1 MNNDSKTFCIMPFIH
16 QNIKHEGK
24 VGACWRYPDR
34 IGDYRSQT
42 LTEIWNSNETR
53 ELRRAVLNDE
63 RPTGCRSC
71 WDFEDS
77 GVASTRQTCNE
88 TYKES
93 YKINFEEVIA
103 KVNIEDYSMPY
114 EPQSIEIRFDNTC
127 NLRCRHCSPTY
138 SSQWEVLAF
147 KDEEVKKFFTKHG
160 AGRLEKKHISLP
172 ERSFEE
178 FKNAIPHLREV
189 LIAGGEPLQQK
200 RHWEMIEAMA
210 GHEQHITLSYN
221 SNLVALGIGYYNV
234 LDHWPKFKKII
245 LRVSIDG
252 DDTTFSYFRT
262 NGDINK
268 IVDNVQK
275 LHELKNVEMSLTTT
289 VSIYN
294 ITRLVDIVKF
304 VNAAGGLFHTSMV
317 QYPKAINPKV
327 LPADIKRKITD
338 EWNQF
343 KLTLDDLVLWNHT
356 QWSNDKLVNQQ
367 KKRIMRYGD
376 HAVDYM
382 NSEDYSAS
390 LNETVE
396 YINFMDQHANT
407 DFKQV
412 YPELISL
419 FDNHL

>member
-1 MNNDSKTFCIMPFIH
+1 MNKDSKTFCIMPFIH

-42 LTEIWNSNETR
+42 LSEIWNSNETR

-88 TYKES
+88 TYKDS
-93 YKINFEEVIA
+93 YNIDFDEVIN
-103 KVNIEDYSMPY
+103 KVDPADYSMPY

-147 KDEEVKKFFTKHG
+147 KDDEVKKFFTKWG

-178 FKNAIPHLREV
+178 FKTAIPHLREV

-200 RHWEMIEAMA
+200 RHWEMIDAMA
-210 GHEQHITLSYN
+210 DHAHNITLSYN
-221 SNLVALGIGYYNV
+221 SNLVALGLGYYNV

-268 IVDNVQK
+268 IVENVQK
-275 LHELKNVEMSLTTT
+275 LHALTNIEMSLTTT

-294 ITRLVDIVKF
+294 ISRLVDIVKF
-304 VNAAGGLFHTSMV
+304 VNNAGGLFHTSLV
-317 QYPKAINPKV
+317 QYPRAINPKV
-327 LPADIKRKITD
+327 LPADIKAKITAD
-338 EWNQF
+338 WSDF
-343 KLTLDDLVLWNHT
+343 KLTLDTDNSLWTHS
-356 QWSNDKLVNQQ
+356 QWTSDKLVKQQ
-367 KKRIMRYGD
+367 KRRIIRYGD
-376 HAVDYM
+376 YVVNYM
-382 NSEDYSAS
+382 NAEDYSTE
-390 LNETVE
+390 LGETAE
-396 YINFMDQHANT
+396 YINFMD
-407 DFKQV
+407 KQNSTSFIEV
-412 YPELISL
+412 YPELASILS
-419 FDNHL
+419 

>member
-1 MNNDSKTFCIMPFIH
+1 MNKDSKTFCIMPFIH

-42 LTEIWNSNETR
+42 LSEIWNSDETR

-93 YKINFEEVIA
+93 YKIDFDEVVN
-103 KVNIEDYSMPY
+103 KVSEDYSMPY

-147 KDEEVKKFFTKHG
+147 KDSEVKTFFIKHG

-178 FKNAIPHLREV
+178 FKNSIPHLKEV
-189 LIAGGEPLQQK
+189 LVAGGEPLQQK
-200 RHWEMIEAMA
+200 RHWEMIEAMTDHA
-210 GHEQHITLSYN
+210 DHITLSYN
-221 SNLVALGIGYYNV
+221 SNLVSLGIGNYNV

-252 DDTTFSYFRT
+252 DDKTFSYFRT
-262 NGDINK
+262 NGDIHK
-268 IVDNVQK
+268 IVENVQK
-275 LHELKNVEMSLTTT
+275 LHELTNIEMSLTTT

-304 VNAAGGLFHTSMV
+304 VNNAGGLFHTSLV
-317 QYPKAINPKV
+317 QYPRAINPKV
-327 LPADIKRKITD
+327 LPTDIKAKITQD
-338 EWNQF
+338 WNNF
-343 KLTLDDLVLWNHT
+343 KLTLDDPVLWTHR
-356 QWSNDKLVNQQ
+356 QWSKEKLVAQQ
-367 KKRIMRYGD
+367 KRRIVRYGD
-376 HAVDYM
+376 YAVNYM
-382 NSEDYSAS
+382 NAEDYSTDLS
-390 LNETVE
+390 ETVE
-396 YINFMDQHANT
+396 YINFMD
-407 DFKQV
+407 KQNGTSFVEV
-412 YPELISL
+412 YPELASIL
-419 FDNHL
+419 

>member
-1 MNNDSKTFCIMPFIH
+1 MNKDSKTFCIMPFIH

-88 TYKES
+88 TYKNS
-93 YKINFEEVIA
+93 YNIDFDEVID
-103 KVNIEDYSMPY
+103 KVDEDYSMPY

-147 KDEEVKKFFTKHG
+147 KDSEVKTFFTKHG

-178 FKNAIPHLREV
+178 FKNAIPHLKEV
-189 LIAGGEPLQQK
+189 LVAGGEPLQQK
-200 RHWEMIEAMA
+200 RHWEMIEAMTDHA
-210 GHEQHITLSYN
+210 DHITLSYN
-221 SNLVALGIGYYNV
+221 SNLVSLGIGNYNV

-252 DDTTFSYFRT
+252 DNKTFSYFRT
-262 NGDINK
+262 NGDIYK
-268 IVDNVQK
+268 IVENVQK
-275 LHELKNVEMSLTTT
+275 LHELTNIEMSLTTT

-304 VNAAGGLFHTSMV
+304 VNNAGGLFHTSLV
-317 QYPKAINPKV
+317 QYPRAINPKV
-327 LPADIKRKITD
+327 LPTDIKAKITQD
-338 EWNQF
+338 WNNF
-343 KLTLDDLVLWNHT
+343 KLTLDNPVLWTHR
-356 QWSNDKLVNQQ
+356 QWSKEKLVAQQ
-367 KKRIMRYGD
+367 KRRIVRYGD
-376 HAVDYM
+376 YVVNYM
-382 NSEDYSAS
+382 NAEDYSTDLS
-390 LNETVE
+390 ETVE
-396 YINFMDQHANT
+396 YINFMD
-407 DFKQV
+407 KQNGTSFVEV
-412 YPELISL
+412 YPELASIL
-419 FDNHL
+419 

>member
-1 MNNDSKTFCIMPFIH
+1 MNKDSKTFCIMPFIH

-34 IGDYRSQT
+34 IGDYRSQS
-42 LTEIWNSNETR
+42 LSEIWNSKETK

-63 RPTGCRSC
+63 RPHGCRSC

-88 TYKES
+88 TYKDT
-93 YKINFEEVIA
+93 YNIDFDEVIS
-103 KVNIEDYSMPY
+103 KVEEDYSMPY
-114 EPQSIEIRFDNTC
+114 QPQSIEIRFDNTC

-147 KDEEVKKFFTKHG
+147 KDDEVKKFFTKWG
-160 AGRLEKKHISLP
+160 AGRLERKHISLP

-178 FKNAIPHLREV
+178 FKNAIPYLKEV

-200 RHWEMIEAMA
+200 RHWEMIDAMA
-210 GHEQHITLSYN
+210 DYAQNITLSYN
-221 SNLVALGIGYYNV
+221 SNLVALGLGYYNV

-252 DDTTFSYFRT
+252 DDNTFSYFRT

-268 IVDNVQK
+268 VVENVQK
-275 LHELKNVEMSLTTT
+275 LHALTNIEMSLTTT

-294 ITRLVDIVKF
+294 ISRLVDIVKF
-304 VNAAGGLFHTSMV
+304 VNNAGGLFHTSLV

-327 LPADIKRKITD
+327 LPQDIKAKITQD
-338 EWNQF
+338 WTEF
-343 KLTLDDLVLWNHT
+343 KQILDDDSLWTHE
-356 QWSNDKLVNQQ
+356 QWANVKRRDQQ
-367 KKRIMRYGD
+367 KRRIIRFGD
-376 HAVDYM
+376 YVINYM
-382 NSEDYSAS
+382 NAEDYSAE
-390 LNETVE
+390 LGETAE
-396 YINFMDQHANT
+396 YINFMD
-407 DFKQV
+407 KQNSTSFAEV
-412 YPELISL
+412 YPELASIL
-419 FDNHL
+419 

>member
-1 MNNDSKTFCIMPFIH
+1 M
-16 QNIKHEGK
+16 
-24 VGACWRYPDR
+24 
-34 IGDYRSQT
+34 QT
-42 LTEIWNSNETR
+42 L
-53 ELRRAVLNDE
+53 
-63 RPTGCRSC
+63 
-71 WDFEDS
+71 
-77 GVASTRQTCNE
+77 
-88 TYKES
+88 
-93 YKINFEEVIA
+93 
-103 KVNIEDYSMPY
+103 
-114 EPQSIEIRFDNTC
+114 
-127 NLRCRHCSPTY
+127 
-138 SSQWEVLAF
+138 
-147 KDEEVKKFFTKHG
+147 VKKFFTKHG

-178 FKNAIPHLREV
+178 FKNAVPHLREV

-210 GHEQHITLSYN
+210 GHEQNITLSYN

-327 LPADIKRKITD
+327 LSADIKRKITD

-343 KLTLDDLVLWNHT
+343 KLTLDDPVLWNHT

-419 FDNHL
+419 FDSHL

>member
-1 MNNDSKTFCIMPFIH
+1 MNTDSKTFCIMPFIH

-42 LTEIWNSNETR
+42 LSEIWNSDQTK
-53 ELRRAVLNDE
+53 ELRRALLNDE
-63 RPTGCRSC
+63 RPNGCRSC

-88 TYKES
+88 TYKDS
-93 YKINFEEVIA
+93 YKIDFD
-103 KVNIEDYSMPY
+103 KVVSKVAEDYSMPY

-147 KDEEVKKFFTKHG
+147 KDPEVKTFFTEHG
-160 AGRLEKKHISLP
+160 AGRLERKHISLP

-178 FKNAIPHLREV
+178 FKNAIPYLKEV

-200 RHWEMIEAMA
+200 RHWEMIDAMA
-210 GHEQHITLSYN
+210 DYAQNITLSYN
-221 SNLVALGIGYYNV
+221 SNLVALGLGYYNV

-252 DDTTFSYFRT
+252 DDSTFSYFRT

-268 IVDNVQK
+268 VVENVQK
-275 LHELKNVEMSLTTT
+275 LHALPNVEMSLTTT

-294 ITRLVDIVKF
+294 ISRLVDIVKF
-304 VNAAGGLFHTSMV
+304 VNNAGGLFHTSLV
-317 QYPKAINPKV
+317 QYPRAINPKV
-327 LPADIKRKITD
+327 LPADIKAKITQD
-338 EWNQF
+338 WTEF
-343 KLTLDDLVLWNHT
+343 KQTLDSDANLWQHAK
-356 QWSNDKLVNQQ
+356 WSDPRLVNQQ
-367 KKRIMRYGD
+367 KKRIIRYGD
-376 HAVDYM
+376 YVVNYM
-382 NSEDYSAS
+382 NAEDYSADLS
-390 LNETVE
+390 ETAK
-396 YINFMDQHANT
+396 YINFMD
-407 DFKQV
+407 KQNSTSFAEV
-412 YPELISL
+412 YPELAGIL
-419 FDNHL
+419 V

>member
-1 MNNDSKTFCIMPFIH
+1 MNKDSKTFCIMPFIH

-42 LTEIWNSNETR
+42 LSEIWNSNETR

-88 TYKES
+88 TYKDS
-93 YKINFEEVIA
+93 YNIDFD
-103 KVNIEDYSMPY
+103 KVVSKVAEDYSMPY

-147 KDEEVKKFFTKHG
+147 KDPEVKTFFIKHG

-200 RHWEMIEAMA
+200 RHWEMIDAMA
-210 GHEQHITLSYN
+210 DHAHNITLSYN
-221 SNLVALGIGYYNV
+221 SNLVALGLGYYNV

-262 NGDINK
+262 YGDINK

-275 LHELKNVEMSLTTT
+275 LHELKNIEMSLTTT
-289 VSIYN
+289 ISIYN
-294 ITRLVDIVKF
+294 ISRLVDIVKF
-304 VNAAGGLFHTSMV
+304 VNNAGGLFHTSIV
-317 QYPKAINPKV
+317 QFPKAINPKV
-327 LPADIKRKITD
+327 LPKDIKDKITA
-338 EWNQF
+338 EWTAF
-343 KLTLDDLVLWNHT
+343 KLTLDEPTLWTHT
-356 QWSNDKLVNQQ
+356 QWSSTRLVNQQ
-367 KKRIMRYGD
+367 KKRIIRYGD
-376 HAVDYM
+376 YAINYM
-382 NSEDYSAS
+382 NAEDYSTE
-390 LNETVE
+390 LIETAN
-396 YINFMDQHANT
+396 YINFMDKHNNT
-407 DFKQV
+407 DFKLV
-412 YPELISL
+412 YPELASIL
-419 FDNHL
+419 